1 MPSRRNLR
9 SWWDRTKKRMGL
21 EDDQDFVFHTC
32 RHTRATRMVD
42 AGINIFVIK
51 EWMGHKRIETTLRYA
66 HVKQQNL
73 EDALDQVGEYF
84 AKLDGK
90 SRKSAGPDV
99 PRSEEHTSELQ
110 SLMRISYA
118 VFCLKKN
125 KYTHNNYSH
134 NSPTTTSTNSHTHE
148 SKAITTHS

>member
-1 MPSRRNLR
+1 MHQLHVYLTVFCFLMIRRPPRSTRTDTLFPYTTLFRSSRRNLR

-51 EWMGHKRIETTLRYA
+51 EWMGHMRIETTLRYA

-73 EDALDQVGEYF
+73 EDALDQVGGYF

-99 PRSEEHTSELQ
+99 PHAGGEGGENAPFS
-110 SLMRISYA
+110 MA
-118 VFCLKKN
+118 
-125 KYTHNNYSH
+125 
-134 NSPTTTSTNSHTHE
+134 
-148 SKAITTHS
+148 A